1 MSLDE
6 FLLIGVCQPNVACRA
21 NRTRSEVFAS
31 VCKPWPA
38 QHLPNI
44 RLLPLFLQPQFGISM
59 DPVPE
64 RRLTCWY
71 CREKLG
77 KRFGLVPASIS
88 SFWVFRMVE

>member
-1 MSLDE
+1 LAGTTFAE
-6 FLLIGVCQPNVACRA
+6 LILSAA
-21 NRTRSEVFAS
+21 
-31 VCKPWPA
+31 
-38 QHLPNI
+38 I
-44 RLLPLFLQPQFGISM
+44 LQPQFGIPM

-64 RRLTCWY
+64 RRLTCWF